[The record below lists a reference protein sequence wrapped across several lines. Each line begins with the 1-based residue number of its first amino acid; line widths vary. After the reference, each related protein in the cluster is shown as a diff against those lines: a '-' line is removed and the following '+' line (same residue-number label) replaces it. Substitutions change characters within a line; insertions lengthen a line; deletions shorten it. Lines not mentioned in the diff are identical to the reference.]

1 MSTDKREQ
9 GAVDCL
15 IEDGLA
21 TVTFFHPSHNS
32 LPGQILAKL
41 ANTITELGTKDEVKL
56 ILLKSA
62 GDRTFCA
69 GASFDELI
77 AISNLEEGK
86 KFFMGFANVINAMCK
101 CPKLIIGRVQ
111 GKAVGGGV
119 GIIAASDVVI
129 ASNTAEVKLSEIQI
143 GIAPLV
149 IAPVIIHKIG
159 LAHFSKLS
167 FDPTVFHASHWALD
181 KGLFSAVAKDE
192 NELDA
197 IFNQKIQF
205 LSELNPEG
213 LSALKSTIWKE
224 TEHFDEEMLNRA
236 AESGKLVLSEQT
248 TLALAPY
255 RKKS

>member
-32 LPGQILAKL
+32 LPGKILAKL
-41 ANTITELGTKDEVKL
+41 ANTITELGTNDAVKL

-86 KFFMGFANVINAMCK
+86 KFFMGFANVINAMRK

-119 GIIAASDVVI
+119 GVAGASGTGSGAGSGGQAI
-129 ASNTAEVKLSEIQI
+129 TAGALSST
-143 GIAPLV
+143 GIFGSLYQ
-149 IAPVIIHKIG
+149 G
-159 LAHFSKLS
+159 L
-167 FDPTVFHASHWALD
+167 T
-181 KGLFSAVAKDE
+181 AVAPDT
-192 NELDA
+192 NA
-197 IFNQKIQF
+197 TGQQ
-205 LSELNPEG
+205 
-213 LSALKSTIWKE
+213 A
-224 TEHFDEEMLNRA
+224 
-236 AESGKLVLSEQT
+236 GKT
-248 TLALAPY
+248 TPCSKGVYWAQQA
-255 RKKS
+255 

>member
-1 MSTDKREQ
+1 MSNQTVQLKQDGRIARLIFHNPAGNAMSSEMLQ
-9 GAVDCL
+9 QLSQYFNDLNELQDVSVIALNSEGSGA
-15 IEDGLA
+15 
-21 TVTFFHPSHNS
+21 
-32 LPGQILAKL
+32 
-41 ANTITELGTKDEVKL
+41 
-56 ILLKSA
+56 
-62 GDRTFCA
+62 FCA
-69 GASFDELI
+69 GANFKELLQI
-77 AISNLEEGK
+77 TNAEEGK
-86 KFFMGFANVINAMCK
+86 AFFSGFAKLLCAMKNCSK
-101 CPKLIIGRVQ
+101 PIVTKVQ